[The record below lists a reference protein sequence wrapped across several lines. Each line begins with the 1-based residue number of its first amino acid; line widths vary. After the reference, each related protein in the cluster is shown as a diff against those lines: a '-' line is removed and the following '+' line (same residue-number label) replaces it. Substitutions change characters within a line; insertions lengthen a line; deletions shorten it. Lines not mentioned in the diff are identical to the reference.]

1 MTLKLHVTIGPDED
15 GWRVAACAELP
26 GCATQGRTLE
36 EAEANIREAI
46 QASLITRKAH
56 GLPLKLDLHAIEV
69 EVPA

>member
-15 GWRVAACAELP
+15 GWRVATCPELP
-26 GCATQGRTLE
+26 GCITQGRTVE

-46 QASLITRKAH
+46 QASLITRKAR

>member
-15 GWRVAACAELP
+15 GWRVATCAELP

-36 EAEANIREAI
+36 ETEANIREAI
-46 QASLITRKAH
+46 QASLITRKAR